1 MTEDRFE
8 QIMENAGD
16 SIEKSVENVAD
27 KFDKSINKAW
37 RHRPVRFIAK
47 TFTFLLGVVL
57 MVSAIPLL
65 KNGQNLVAN
74 ICLISGILI
83 IAANIAELIIFKRR
97 WSIAERRSA
106 ITMTGWGV
114 GFKFNERYNSLIYW

>member
-97 WSIAERRSA
+97 
-106 ITMTGWGV
+106 
-114 GFKFNERYNSLIYW
+114 